1 MEDRYSDLIKEISN
15 LPRVSASEDFSDRV
29 MKQVLAVRPT
39 VLDRI
44 RAILLRPR
52 HNALVDPRGIVS
64 SPKTKAECSF
74 SFILTAAFYLVIGV
88 VLMSGLKASASDLT
102 LNEWIRTQPQ
112 FIILSAIW
120 LFGLGMI
127 ILFDGRLALIGAK
140 GGTLLF
146 VLATLVHSL
155 LYTASPSLPAKY
167 MSILLS
173 TTATLIG
180 ILLYY
185 NVSGFSKSRTKAA
198 GTLRHPFKNA

>member
-1 MEDRYSDLIKEISN
+1 MEDQYNDLIEEIQN
-15 LPRVSASEDFSDRV
+15 LPRISASENFSDRV
-29 MKQVLAVRPT
+29 MNKVLSVRPT
-39 VLDRI
+39 VMDRI
-44 RAILLRPR
+44 RTTLLRPR
-52 HNALVDPRGIVS
+52 YNTLVDPHGIFS

-74 SFILTAAFYLVIGV
+74 TFILTAAFYLVIGV

-127 ILFDGRLALIGAK
+127 ILLDGRLALIGAK

-146 VLATLVHSL
+146 ILATLVHSL
-155 LYTASPSLPAKY
+155 LYTVSPSLPAKY
-167 MSILLS
+167 MSILVS

-185 NVSGFSKSRTKAA
+185 NLSGFSKSRTKAA
-198 GTLRHPFKNA
+198 GDLRRPLKNA